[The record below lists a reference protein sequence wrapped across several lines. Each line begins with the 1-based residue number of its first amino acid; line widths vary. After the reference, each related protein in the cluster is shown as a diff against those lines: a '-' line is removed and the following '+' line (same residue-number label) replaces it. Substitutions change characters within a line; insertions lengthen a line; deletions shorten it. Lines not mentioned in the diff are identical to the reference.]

1 MSDEVLSLSATET
14 LAHYKRK
21 SLSPV
26 EVMDALIARAEQMEP
41 SINAF
46 SYQYFEEAMEAAKV
60 AEAVYLSTPD
70 TARPLEGL
78 AVAIKD
84 AGHIAGKV
92 TSSGSLTTAETP
104 QMVTSPVNQYILDAG
119 GIVHARTM
127 TPEYSCAAVTHSKR
141 WGITRN
147 PANLEFTP
155 GGSSGGAA
163 AALAAHTTHLA
174 SGSDIAGSIRIPA
187 ACCGVV
193 GVKPSR
199 GRTPVDRPFNLDFY
213 CHTGPLART
222 VQDATLLFNAMSGAH
237 TAPVMLSPNTDL
249 RGVRIGYSTNLGF
262 YEVDQE
268 VERNTL
274 NLVEQARAFGAS
286 VSEVSFDWGWDLVD
300 AALAHLHQIFGTSIH
315 MEAEGKLDVMTP
327 YARDFAER
335 GLTVPPQ
342 EFYRAMEMAG
352 RVQGDM
358 ERVMSSYDVFICP
371 TNAIPAV
378 PADFD
383 HSQDELVINGRSVQ
397 PMLGWVMTVPFN
409 MASNHPVISLPNG
422 RAENGVPIGAQLVGQ
437 PFGDEALLNIAHR
450 LELLMSDNA

>member
-1 MSDEVLSLSATET
+1 MSDDILSLSATET

-26 EVMDALIARAEQMEP
+26 EVMNALIARAEQVEP

-104 QMVTSPVNQYILDAG
+104 QMVTSPVNQNILDAG
-119 GIVHARTM
+119 GIVHARTT

-147 PANLEFTP
+147 PANPEFTP

-193 GVKPSR
+193 GLKPSR

-222 VQDATLLFNAMSGAH
+222 VQDATLLFNAMSGSQ
-237 TAPVMLSPNTDL
+237 TAPVILSPNADL

-268 VERNTL
+268 VERNTR

-286 VSEVSFDWGWDLVD
+286 VTEVSFDWGWDLV
-300 AALAHLHQIFGTSIH
+300 
-315 MEAEGKLDVMTP
+315 
-327 YARDFAER
+327 
-335 GLTVPPQ
+335 
-342 EFYRAMEMAG
+342 
-352 RVQGDM
+352 
-358 ERVMSSYDVFICP
+358 
-371 TNAIPAV
+371 
-378 PADFD
+378 
-383 HSQDELVINGRSVQ
+383 
-397 PMLGWVMTVPFN
+397 
-409 MASNHPVISLPNG
+409 
-422 RAENGVPIGAQLVGQ
+422 
-437 PFGDEALLNIAHR
+437 
-450 LELLMSDNA
+450 